1 MSPSAADTRRIL
13 LIIPALNEE
22 RSVGSVVSTA
32 RSLGYDICVV
42 DDGSTDSTGARAR
55 EAGATVLTVPLNLGV
70 GGALRCGFRW
80 ALANGYDAV
89 VQVDADGQ
97 HDPSE
102 VAALL
107 ETMRETDA
115 ELVIGSRF
123 AAGAGA
129 YEVRPA
135 RRFAMSLLAR
145 RAKRVTGTEVVDT
158 TSGFRAIRR
167 PLLDQF
173 AASYPVEYLG
183 DTVEALIEAGRAG
196 AKIVERPINAS
207 PRSHGSGSAGTI
219 ASIWYITRV
228 LIAVEL
234 MHNRRRRSSSTRVA
248 PTSRAEAR

>member
-1 MSPSAADTRRIL
+1 MSFPAGDAKRIL
-13 LIIPALNEE
+13 LIVPALNEE
-22 RSVGSVVSTA
+22 RSVGTVVNTA
-32 RSLGYDICVV
+32 RGLGYDVCVV
-42 DDGSTDSTGARAR
+42 DDGSTDSTGVRAR

-80 ALANGYDAV
+80 ALANDYDVV

-107 ETMRETDA
+107 ATMRETDA

-135 RRFAMSLLAR
+135 RRFAMNLLAR
-145 RAKRVTGTEVVDT
+145 RAERATGAKVVDT

-183 DTVEALIEAGRAG
+183 DTVEALIEAGRSG
-196 AKIVERPINAS
+196 AKIVEHPISAS
-207 PRSHGSGSAGTI
+207 PRSHGSGSAGTL
-219 ASIWYITRV
+219 ASIWYIARV
-228 LIAVEL
+228 LIAIEL
-234 MHNRRRRSSSTRVA
+234 MHNRRLRSSSAAKGRGGA
-248 PTSRAEAR
+248 PA

>member
-1 MSPSAADTRRIL
+1 VLVIV
-13 LIIPALNEE
+13 PALNEE
-22 RSVGSVVSTA
+22 QSVAAVVEATRGAS
-32 RSLGYDICVV
+32 YDVCVV
-42 DDGSTDSTGARAR
+42 DDGSTDSTGVRAR

-97 HDPSE
+97 HDPAE

-115 ELVIGSRF
+115 DMVIGSRF

-129 YEVRPA
+129 YEVRSA
-135 RRFAMSLLAR
+135 RRFAMGLLAR
-145 RAKRVTGTEVVDT
+145 RVERTIGTKVADT

-183 DTVEALIEAGRAG
+183 DTVEALIEAGRSG
-196 AKIVERPINAS
+196 AKIVERPISAS
-207 PRSHGSGSAGTI
+207 QRSHGSGSAGTL
-219 ASIWYITRV
+219 ASIWYIARV
-228 LIAVEL
+228 LIAIEL
-234 MHNRRRRSSSTRVA
+234 MHNRRLRSASAPGTRL
-248 PTSRAEAR
+248 PRSEAQ